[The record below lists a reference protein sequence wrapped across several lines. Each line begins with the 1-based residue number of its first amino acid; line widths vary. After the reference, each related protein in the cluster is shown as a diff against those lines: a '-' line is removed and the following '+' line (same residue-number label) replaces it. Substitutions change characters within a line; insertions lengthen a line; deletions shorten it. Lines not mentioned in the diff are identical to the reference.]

1 MDITFKVKRVIVMT
15 NLPGT
20 DKVSLTLDGPSPFPT
35 MGYEGHADIEVRA
48 GYGVEW
54 CRTALGVEPDEIID
68 CKTGVV
74 TGRHA
79 KT

>member
-20 DKVSLTLDGPSPFPT
+20 DKVSLTLDALTPFPAL
-35 MGYEGHADIEVRA
+35 GYDGHADIEVLA

-54 CRTALGVEPDEIID
+54 CQKVLGVEPEIID
-68 CKTGVV
+68 CQTGKV
-74 TGRHA
+74 TGRHG
-79 KT
+79 